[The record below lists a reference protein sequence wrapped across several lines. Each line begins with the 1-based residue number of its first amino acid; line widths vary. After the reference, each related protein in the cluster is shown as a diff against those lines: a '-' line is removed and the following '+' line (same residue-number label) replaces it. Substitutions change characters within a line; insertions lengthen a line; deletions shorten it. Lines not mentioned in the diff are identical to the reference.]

1 MSQVLSQSE
10 VDALL
15 AAVTEGEIANTDGTG
30 GGGKSGPGD
39 APKDDRVVVAYDLT
53 SQDRIIR
60 GRLPQLDVIYEK
72 FMRSFRVSLSS
83 ALRKIATLNHASTD
97 FLKFGEFINTLPMP
111 TCMSVLRFNALRGS
125 ALMVIESK
133 LAYALVDSFF
143 GGADRPYSK
152 IEGKDFT
159 AIELQIIR
167 KVVDLGIGDLEEAWL
182 SVEKID
188 CSFVR
193 TEINPQFVGIVPPT
207 DIVIAST
214 FDVELENA
222 NGVITLVVPY
232 STIEPIK
239 QKLSTGFQVESD
251 QTDKKLWTAVLE
263 DQLLGTEV
271 EVKVDLGT
279 TEISVEDL
287 TGLKAG
293 DVIMLDQ
300 DATAE
305 FDVQVEGVKKFKGY
319 YGVHHGS
326 VAVQLTRTIKKEGV
340 SYVGRTSGKAA
351 GRGRNLE

>member
-15 AAVTEGEIANTDGTG
+15 AAVSEGEVAADSG
-30 GGGKSGPGD
+30 GEVKV
-39 APKDDRVVVAYDLT
+39 DDDKVVVVYDLT

-83 ALRKIATLNHASTD
+83 ALRKIAALNHASTD

-125 ALMVIESK
+125 ALLVIESK

-143 GGADRPYSK
+143 GGDDRPYTK

-159 AIELQIIR
+159 PIELSIVR
-167 KVVDLGIGDLEEAWL
+167 KVVELAIDDLEQAWA

-193 TEINPQFVGIVPPT
+193 TEVNPQFVGIVPPT
-207 DIVIAST
+207 DVVIAST

-222 NGVITLVVPY
+222 NGTITLVIPY
-232 STIEPIK
+232 ATIEPIK
-239 QKLSTGFQVESD
+239 QKLQSGFQVESD
-251 QTDKKLWTAVLE
+251 QTDKKLWAGIIQQQLMETAIDL
-263 DQLLGTEV
+263 Q
-271 EVKVDLGT
+271 VDLGH
-279 TEISVEDL
+279 TEITLDELMS
-287 TGLKAG
+287 LKPG
-293 DVIMLDQ
+293 DVIPLDQ
-300 DATAE
+300 DSNAE
-305 FDVQVEGVKKFKGY
+305 FDLQIEGVKKFKGY
-319 YGVHHGS
+319 YGINHGS
-326 VAVQLTRTIKKEGV
+326 VAIQITKKISKE
-340 SYVGRTSGKAA
+340 
-351 GRGRNLE
+351 

>member
-15 AAVTEGEIANTDGTG
+15 AAVSDGELGESGAG
-30 GGGKSGPGD
+30 GGGAGG
-39 APKDDRVVVAYDLT
+39 AGADDRVVVVYDLT

-83 ALRKIATLNHASTD
+83 TLRKIASLNHASTD

-125 ALMVIESK
+125 ALFVLESK
-133 LAYALVDSFF
+133 LAYALVDNFF
-143 GGADRPYSK
+143 GGADRPYTK

-159 AIELQIIR
+159 PIELSIVKKVVNLAIE
-167 KVVDLGIGDLEEAWL
+167 DLEEAWS

-222 NGVITLVVPY
+222 NGTITLVIPY

-239 QKLSTGFQVESD
+239 QKLSSGFQVESD
-251 QTDKKLWTAVLE
+251 QTDKKLWTSTIR
-263 DQLLGTEV
+263 DQLMETEV
-271 EVKVDLGT
+271 DMRVNLGT
-279 TEISVEDL
+279 TSIKLEQL
-287 TGLKAG
+287 MNLKKG
-293 DVIMLDQ
+293 DVIPLDQ
-300 DATAE
+300 DSTGE
-305 FDVQVEGVKKFKGY
+305 LDLQIENVKKFKCF
-319 YGVHHGS
+319 YGIYHGT
-326 VAVQLTRTIKKEGV
+326 VAVQVTRPIKK
-340 SYVGRTSGKAA
+340 
-351 GRGRNLE
+351 

>member
-1 MSQVLSQSE
+1 MSQVLSQNE

-15 AAVTEGEIANTDGTG
+15 AAVSEGEIASNDDGGGSG
-30 GGGKSGPGD
+30 GGGGG
-39 APKDDRVVVAYDLT
+39 PKDDRVVVVYDLT

-60 GRLPQLDVIYEK
+60 GRLPQLEVIYEK

-83 ALRKIATLNHASTD
+83 ALRKIATLNLASTD
-97 FLKFGEFINTLPMP
+97 FLKFGEFINTQPMP

-125 ALMVIESK
+125 ALLVIESK
-133 LAYALVDSFF
+133 LAYALVDNFF
-143 GGADRPYSK
+143 GGFDRPYNK
-152 IEGKDFT
+152 DGKDFT

-167 KVVDLGIGDLEEAWL
+167 KVVNLAIGDLEEAWA

-222 NGVITLVVPY
+222 NGIITLVIPY

-251 QTDKKLWTAVLE
+251 QTDKKLWTSVLQE
-263 DQLLGTEV
+263 QLLGTQID
-271 EVKVDLGT
+271 VKVDLGS
-279 TEISVEDL
+279 TEIDVSELMKLRV
-287 TGLKAG
+287 G
-293 DVIMLDQ
+293 DVISLEQ
-300 DATAE
+300 DSTGE
-305 FDVQVEGVKKFKGY
+305 LDVQVEGVKKFKGY
-319 YGVHHGS
+319 YGIHHGS
-326 VAVQLTRTIKKEGV
+326 VAVQVTRPINK
-340 SYVGRTSGKAA
+340 
-351 GRGRNLE
+351 

>member
-1 MSQVLSQSE
+1 MSQVLSQNE

-15 AAVTEGEIANTDGTG
+15 AAVSEGEIASGDAAAGGAG
-30 GGGKSGPGD
+30 GGGGGG
-39 APKDDRVVVAYDLT
+39 AAGPKDDRVVVVYDLT

-60 GRLPQLDVIYEK
+60 GRLPQLEVIYEK

-83 ALRKIATLNHASTD
+83 ALRKIATLNLASTD
-97 FLKFGEFINTLPMP
+97 FLKFGEFINTQPMP

-125 ALMVIESK
+125 ALLVIESK
-133 LAYALVDSFF
+133 LAYALVDNFF
-143 GGADRPYSK
+143 GGFDRPYNK
-152 IEGKDFT
+152 DGKDFT

-167 KVVDLGIGDLEEAWL
+167 KVVNLAIGDLEEAWS

-222 NGVITLVVPY
+222 NGIITLVIPY

-251 QTDKKLWTAVLE
+251 QTDKKLWTSVLQE
-263 DQLLGTEV
+263 QLLGTDV
-271 EVKVDLGT
+271 DVKVDLGA
-279 TEISVEDL
+279 TEIDL
-287 TGLKAG
+287 SDLMNMKVG
-293 DVIMLDQ
+293 DVISLDQ
-300 DATAE
+300 DSTGE
-305 FDVQVEGVKKFKGY
+305 LDVQVEGVKKFKCY
-319 YGVHHGS
+319 YGIHHGS
-326 VAVQLTRTIKKEGV
+326 VAVQVTRPTTK
-340 SYVGRTSGKAA
+340 
-351 GRGRNLE
+351 

>member
-15 AAVTEGEIANTDGTG
+15 AAVSEGELAASEEG
-30 GGGKSGPGD
+30 GGQAGSGPQ
-39 APKDDRVVVAYDLT
+39 DDRVVVSYDLT

-60 GRLPQLDVIYEK
+60 GRLPQLDVIYER

-83 ALRKIATLNHASTD
+83 ALRKIASLNHASTD

-125 ALMVIESK
+125 ALFVIESK
-133 LAYALVDSFF
+133 LAYALVDNFF
-143 GGADRPYSK
+143 GGADRPYTK

-159 AIELQIIR
+159 PIELSIVR
-167 KVVDLGIGDLEEAWL
+167 KVVQLAIDDLEEAWA

-193 TEINPQFVGIVPPT
+193 TEVNPQFVGIVPPT

-222 NGVITLVVPY
+222 NGTITLVIPY

-251 QTDKKLWTAVLE
+251 QTDKSLWTSIIRA
-263 DQLLGTEV
+263 QLLETEV
-271 EVKVDLGT
+271 DIKVHLGETTIALKDLM
-279 TEISVEDL
+279 EM
-287 TGLKAG
+287 KAG
-293 DVIMLDQ
+293 DVIPLDQ
-300 DATAE
+300 DATGE
-305 FDVQVEGVKKFKGY
+305 FDVQIEGVKKFKAYHGI
-319 YGVHHGS
+319 HHGT
-326 VAVQLTRTIKKEGV
+326 VAVQVNKRILK
-340 SYVGRTSGKAA
+340 
-351 GRGRNLE
+351 

>member
-15 AAVTEGEIANTDGTG
+15 AAVSEGEVGSGESG
-30 GGGKSGPGD
+30 GGGGG
-39 APKDDRVVVAYDLT
+39 DDRVVVVYDLT

-83 ALRKIATLNHASTD
+83 ALRKIASLNHASTD

-125 ALMVIESK
+125 ALLVIESK

-143 GGADRPYSK
+143 GGADRPYTK

-159 AIELQIIR
+159 PIELSIVR
-167 KVVDLGIGDLEEAWL
+167 KVVDLAIDDLESAWAA
-182 SVEKID
+182 VEKID
-188 CSFVR
+188 ASFVR

-222 NGVITLVVPY
+222 NGTITLVIPY
-232 STIEPIK
+232 ATIEPIK
-239 QKLSTGFQVESD
+239 QKLSSGFQVESD
-251 QTDKKLWTAVLE
+251 QTDKKMWTSIIRS
-263 DQLLGTEV
+263 QLLETSVDVQVNLGESEITV
-271 EVKVDLGT
+271 EELM
-279 TEISVEDL
+279 
-287 TGLKAG
+287 GLKKG
-293 DVIMLDQ
+293 DIIPLDQ
-300 DATAE
+300 DATGE
-305 FDVQVEGVKKFKGY
+305 FDVEIEGIRKFKAYHGI
-319 YGVHHGS
+319 HHGS
-326 VAVQLTRTIKKEGV
+326 VAVQVTRQIKK
-340 SYVGRTSGKAA
+340 
-351 GRGRNLE
+351 